1 MLHSQLVLDGGELH
15 LEDCSFVNS
24 SAEEGGALR
33 VSGGGALTAESVSFE
48 ACQATRGVPSPT
60 PHPHPHPHPH
70 PNLNPDPDPDLSQAT
85 RGGAVHVSAGGAA
98 VFSGCTFARSTAAAV
113 RGGGAVWVGATA
125 RVVLR
130 ERTRLHGNSAAGA
143 LESIH
148 VAEVRLRGR
157 VSLLTLTLIL
167 TLTLA
172 LALILPLTPSPSPSH
187 PHPHTLTRTR
197 TQAT

>member
-33 VSGGGALTAESVSFE
+33 VSGGGALTAERVSFE
-48 ACQATRGVPSPT
+48 AC
-60 PHPHPHPHPH
+60 
-70 PNLNPDPDPDLSQAT
+70 QAT

-130 ERTRLHGNSAAGA
+130 ERTRLHGNSAAGV

-157 VSLLTLTLIL
+157 VSLLTLTL
-167 TLTLA
+167 
-172 LALILPLTPSPSPSH
+172 PSPSP
-187 PHPHTLTRTR
+187 
-197 TQAT
+197 

>member
-1 MLHSQLVLDGGELH
+1 MLDGGELH

-33 VSGGGALTAESVSFE
+33 VSGGGALTAERVSFE
-48 ACQATRGVPSPT
+48 AC
-60 PHPHPHPHPH
+60 
-70 PNLNPDPDPDLSQAT
+70 QAT

-130 ERTRLHGNSAAGA
+130 ERTRLHGNSAAGV

-157 VSLLTLTLIL
+157 VSLLP
-167 TLTLA
+167 
-172 LALILPLTPSPSPSH
+172 LPLPSPSP
-187 PHPHTLTRTR
+187 
-197 TQAT
+197 